1 MREVPAHTVQ
11 FNASTADLAARP
23 AARTLAMPG
32 SGREETHDM
41 SGQEVATIPLFANHC
56 DAANPVVL

>member
-1 MREVPAHTVQ
+1 MQ